1 MKVSTKH
8 ATTSKLS
15 APRSIGFRPG
25 SKLRAQIEMLSDEL
39 SRPGAKV
46 TISAIVRDG
55 MEAFWPQ
62 IRTHLRTRARKRAR
76 PAKGGS

>member
-1 MKVSTKH
+1 MKISTRH
-8 ATTSKLS
+8 TTNSKLS

-25 SKLRAQIEMLSDEL
+25 ARLRAQIEMLSDEL

-55 MEAFWPQ
+55 MAAFWPQ
-62 IRTHLRTRARKRAR
+62 IRAHLRTRARRRAK
-76 PAKGGS
+76 PAKGGG